1 MMEKR
6 GRRREGVGSREL
18 QREVEQG
25 RVPQTPEITGPAG
38 NHPSPYFPDHT
49 GPPQPVWWVFGES
62 RGAPAVDKEEFLQD
76 LTPGPTLIHSHPPPP
91 HLA

>member
-6 GRRREGVGSREL
+6 GRRRKGVGSREL

-25 RVPQTPEITGPAG
+25 RVPQTAEITGPAG

-49 GPPQPVWWVFGES
+49 
-62 RGAPAVDKEEFLQD
+62 
-76 LTPGPTLIHSHPPPP
+76 
-91 HLA
+91 